1 LMKQISNFQ
10 LRSEEAGSRAG
21 DVLRFVEASMNTK
34 RFLLPAGLFCVIAA
48 ADLVVWSIG
57 AAAQTY
63 PNRSIRFVVPSAA
76 GGPVDIYAR
85 AIAEKLSA
93 SLKST
98 FVVENRPGAGGNI
111 GAEVVAK
118 AAPDGHVLGLVLGTV
133 LTFDPDKDFRPIAIT
148 TTGGN
153 MLVVHPSVPVNSV
166 AEFVAFAKAAAAQK
180 QPISYASGGIGNPGH
195 LAMESFRLHAGFDA
209 VHVPYRGAAPLVVDL
224 LAGQVKVAFVTS
236 AGTMEHVR
244 AGRLKALGL
253 SLTSR
258 SPLAADVPTIAESG
272 FPGFRVENYSVMLAP
287 AGIPEPTAALLE
299 RELVAALAFPDV
311 IERLRG
317 MDAAPAGITGPQVRA
332 RLKADRA
339 DWEKVV
345 QAAGMRPE

>member
-1 LMKQISNFQ
+1 
-10 LRSEEAGSRAG
+10 
-21 DVLRFVEASMNTK
+21 MNTK
-34 RFLLPAGLFCVIAA
+34 RLLLLAGITCVVAA
-48 ADLVVWSIG
+48 AGYGMWSIG

-63 PNRSIRFVVPSAA
+63 PNRSIRVVVPSAA

-133 LTFDPDKDFRPIAIT
+133 LTVNPSLYKKLPFDPDKDFRPIAIT

-166 AEFVAFAKAAAAQK
+166 AEFVAFAKAAAARK
-180 QPISYASGGIGNPGH
+180 QHISYASGGIGNPGH

-209 VHVPYRGAAPLVVDL
+209 VHVPYRGNAPLVVDL
-224 LAGQVKVAFVTS
+224 LAGQVKIAFVTS

-244 AGRLKALGL
+244 AGRLKALGF

-272 FPGFRVENYSVMLAP
+272 FPGFSVENYSVMLAP

-339 DWEKVV
+339 EWEKVV
-345 QAAGMRPE
+345 QAANMRVE